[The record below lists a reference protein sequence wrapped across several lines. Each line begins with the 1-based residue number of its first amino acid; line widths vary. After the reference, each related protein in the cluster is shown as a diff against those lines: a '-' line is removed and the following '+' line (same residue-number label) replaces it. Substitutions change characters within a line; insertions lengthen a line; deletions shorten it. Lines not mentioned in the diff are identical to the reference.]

1 MAVCG
6 VRERGEGDWGGGGVR
21 VRGGEEKEGER
32 WGGGGEKPA
41 WLPGEPPANR
51 SVSKHTLNPKPFGCT
66 SHVNSTNLQLVHMQ
80 MGLVRFLN

>member
-1 MAVCG
+1 M
-6 VRERGEGDWGGGGVR
+6 R
-21 VRGGEEKEGER
+21 VRGGQKEGER

-51 SVSKHTLNPKPFGCT
+51 SVSKHTHILNPKPFSCT
-66 SHVNSTNLQLVHMQ
+66 SHINSTNLQFSTVLVHMQ